1 MLQANENTYP
11 FVIKSY
17 HSDVHNELTLQQLFL
32 YFQEC
37 AWANAQA
44 NGFGYD
50 FVEENQ
56 ALWVLNRVL
65 LKIQKYPKW
74 EEEIYIRTWP
84 SGHETMQAYRDFQVK
99 IGEDVVGQVISS
111 WLVLDKKTRRPR
123 KIDELGFSN
132 NNYLNERALSQ
143 NPDKIIFPE
152 KSNFIVARKVHYS
165 DIDVNGHVNNATYVR
180 WATDVIFQNI
190 KKKVIEFE
198 INYLRELHLND
209 VFVVFKS
216 EDDQNTY
223 VELKNNAAK
232 TICVVRVKFDAE

>member
-1 MLQANENTYP
+1 MLQAKENTYP
-11 FVIKSY
+11 FAIKSY
-17 HSDVHNELTLQQLFL
+17 HTNMYAELSLHQLFL

-50 FVEENQ
+50 FVEGNQ
-56 ALWVLNRVL
+56 AIWVLNRVL

-74 EEEIYIRTWP
+74 EAKIHIRTWP

-99 IGEDVVGQVISS
+99 IGEGVVGQAISS
-111 WLVLDKKTRRPR
+111 WLVLDKNTRRPR

-132 NNYLNERALSQ
+132 NNYLSERALSQ

-152 KSNFIVARKVHYS
+152 KSNFVVARKVHYS

-180 WATDVIFQNI
+180 WATDALFQNH
-190 KKKVIEFE
+190 KKQAIEFE
-198 INYLRELHLND
+198 INYIRELVLND
-209 VFVVFKS
+209 EFSVFMA
-216 EDDQNTY
+216 EDAQNTY
-223 VELKNNAAK
+223 VEIRNNTGK
-232 TICVVRVKFDAE
+232 VICLVRAQF